1 MYTCVVNSE
10 LIITLLFFKLKKI
23 NNIMNDSTFVKNIMK
38 DSVVSIDSSMTVKD
52 AAEMMDDAEVGGIV
66 VMENNTATGIITERD
81 VVRRIVAKNKG
92 YSTKLKDVMSTP
104 LITISPDETVWELAQ
119 LMKVKKIH
127 RVPVTLGSKLVGIAT
142 TTDLA
147 RICSVGS
154 NTELSK
160 ITEQILLR
168 MKNSDQK

>member
-1 MYTCVVNSE
+1 MGDN
-10 LIITLLFFKLKKI
+10 
-23 NNIMNDSTFVKNIMK
+23 TFVNDIMK
-38 DSVVSIDSSMTVKD
+38 TSVVSIDSLMTVKD
-52 AAEMMDDAEVGGIV
+52 AAEMMNDTEVGGIV
-66 VMENNTATGIITERD
+66 VMENNIATGIITERD
-81 VVRRIVAKNKG
+81 IVRRIVAKNKG

-104 LITISPDETVWELAQ
+104 LITINPDETVWELAQ
-119 LMKVKKIH
+119 LMKIKKIH
-127 RVPVTLGSKLVGIAT
+127 RVPVTRGNKLIGMAT

-160 ITEQILLR
+160 ITEQILMR

>member
-1 MYTCVVNSE
+1 MS
-10 LIITLLFFKLKKI
+10 
-23 NNIMNDSTFVKNIMK
+23 DSTFVKDIMK
-38 DSVVSIDSSMTVKD
+38 NSVVSIDSSMTIKD

-104 LITISPDETVWELAQ
+104 LITINPNETIWELAQ

-127 RVPVTLGSKLVGIAT
+127 RVPVTSESKLVGIVT

-154 NTELSK
+154 DAEMSR
-160 ITEQILLR
+160 ITEQILMR
-168 MKNSDQK
+168 MKPSDQK